1 MLLSEEGTGP
11 FGFIDGTTG
20 TAEIV
25 GSIIDGAIAGY
36 MVGVGAVIGLE
47 MLLIGWM
54 ITGSAGIDT
63 IYASGFEGSI
73 KFVPIGSISGFNS
86 LN

>member
-25 GSIIDGAIAGY
+25 GSMIDGSMAGY
-36 MVGVGAVIGLE
+36 LVGGGAVIGLA
-47 MLLIGWM
+47 MLL
-54 ITGSAGIDT
+54 
-63 IYASGFEGSI
+63 SG
-73 KFVPIGSISGFNS
+73 
-86 LN
+86 